1 MRTKRSSKKS
11 LTDQAGELVEQV
23 GPHVDAARERIVN
36 DYLPVAQSVLADA
49 RDVAR
54 EVAHDAREAAQEAA
68 ANAEKST
75 RKRRRKAARKARARA
90 SEMAASAGA
99 RAPVAAPLADKVA
112 DRLEP
117 KPKRRK
123 RMLLLFGLVGVGAV
137 VFKKIRSATTSGAP
151 SYAPPPPR
159 PRPVPDP
166 AAATTPPAPPVQ
178 HFEPDPD
185 APADPAADA
194 MADAGPGAETT
205 DKGGSFFDEMVADAD
220 EHPHKVTTPDQPA
233 ETEDAPGPKRAKK

>member
-1 MRTKRSSKKS
+1 
-11 LTDQAGELVEQV
+11 
-23 GPHVDAARERIVN
+23 
-36 DYLPVAQSVLADA
+36 
-49 RDVAR
+49 
-54 EVAHDAREAAQEAA
+54 
-68 ANAEKST
+68 
-75 RKRRRKAARKARARA
+75 
-90 SEMAASAGA
+90 MAASAGA

-123 RMLLLFGLVGVGAV
+123 RMLLLLLGLVGVAAV
-137 VFKKIRSATTSGAP
+137 VFKKIRSATTGGAP

-166 AAATTPPAPPVQ
+166 AAATTPPPPPAQ

-194 MADAGPGAETT
+194 VSDAGPGAETT

-220 EHPHKVTTPDQPA
+220 EHPHQVTTPDQPA
-233 ETEDAPGPKRAKK
+233 ETEEAHGPKRVKK